1 MAVLPAYRASVASD
15 EVKIAPMG
23 LEHLRQ
29 VRDLGRRVYDVSV
42 KPYTSWSLTS
52 IAEHLDTDEG
62 ACWVALVDDRV
73 VGFVLG
79 SMTFELRDDWA
90 YLEWIAVAPDQ
101 QGKGIARRL
110 VDMCCNALFAAG
122 ATRVVTDVESTNRAS
137 ATLMERSGFTP
148 AATVTLFTRPNPQLG
163 AQPSEEAGGQLAGTR
178 RALIRSGRLTG
189 DRRQP

>member
-1 MAVLPAYRASVASD
+1 MAD
-15 EVKIAPMG
+15 DDVKITPMG

-29 VRDLGRRVYDVSV
+29 VRDLGRQVYDVTV

-52 IAEHLDTDEG
+52 IAEHLDTAEG

-101 QGKGIARRL
+101 QGRGIARRL
-110 VDMCCNALFAAG
+110 VEICCNALFAAG
-122 ATRVVTDVESTNRAS
+122 ANRVVTDVEDSNHAS
-137 ATLMERSGFTP
+137 AALMESSGFAP
-148 AATVTLFTRPNPQLG
+148 ATTVTLYTRANP
-163 AQPSEEAGGQLAGTR
+163 ETAGMPTGTAPPAGSR
-178 RALIRSGRLTG
+178 RALIRSGRLVG
-189 DRRQP
+189 DKRP